1 MALVC
6 KTNPHLEAS
15 TLRGV
20 IVSCCKEYLSMS
32 DTKKDNFYW
41 PDVSTVESAKAAT
54 KGSMFVALFVATVT
68 AAFALYG
75 MYNDPIL
82 GIDAWA
88 FVDSFIFILIA
99 FGIWKLSRFA
109 ATFGLIFYIIEQV
122 GMFITNPSVP
132 FLAILFIVILIG
144 GVRGT
149 FSYYK
154 LKNQTVEVSE
164 PAA

>member
-1 MALVC
+1 
-6 KTNPHLEAS
+6 
-15 TLRGV
+15 
-20 IVSCCKEYLSMS
+20 MS

-41 PDVSTVESAKAAT
+41 PDVSTLEAAKSAT
-54 KGSMFVALFVATVT
+54 KGAMFVAIFVATVT

-82 GIDAWA
+82 GIDGWA

-99 FGIWKLSRFA
+99 FGLWKLSRFA
-109 ATFGLIFYIIEQV
+109 AVFGVLFYILEQV
-122 GMFITNPSVP
+122 DMWLTNPSVP
-132 FLAILFIVILIG
+132 ILAVIFTLVLIG

-149 FSYYK
+149 FSYHK
-154 LKNQTVEVSE
+154 LKSQAVKVSE